1 MARKSS
7 RCRIRFVRLKTH
19 TLRKAVGAIARL
31 SRPAGRAVVLFLAVL
46 VGTALAL
53 QPTEIDR
60 LLAQADAIK
69 SSDYQEF
76 GRVLDRLQTVE
87 NLSHSQTSYL
97 DYLQAWRLGYAGEYD
112 VAIPKYQ
119 EVIKTSDDLTLQF
132 RATASMVN
140 TLVIARRYHEA
151 FTYLDLLVERL
162 PQVSD
167 RAARAQAFHMAA
179 YLNNQVGQYELAE
192 DFSER
197 LIAESPDGRGECMGR
212 QLQIESFYKQKKLDP
227 DGEDVRLALEA
238 CNRVKEV
245 VFGNFARTF
254 VARELIDRQKYQAA
268 ADLLNAVYDDVQETR
283 YPHLIAQVDV
293 VLAQAQWN
301 LHNLAQARTY
311 ALRAIERRITG
322 QATEPTVAA
331 YYLLYKIA
339 QQQDDVRGAL
349 SYHEKFAEADRQNF
363 DDVSARSLAY
373 QMARHQSIA
382 NKLQIDALNK
392 QNQVLQLQQD
402 LGAKAA
408 ETSRLYI
415 AMLVAGLLL
424 VFLWA
429 FYTKRR
435 QMHFRTLS
443 QRDGLTQIA
452 NRPHFL
458 DLAGRALEEC
468 RRTRVESAA
477 ILLDLD
483 HFKIINDR
491 YGHAAG
497 DHVLRKVAAVC
508 QSYLQQPNQ
517 FFGRIGG
524 EEFAILLIGCD
535 EDRAVGLAE
544 LLRNAVRATNTDDAF
559 GHCPVSASFGVTSTT
574 KAGYELHHLLAC
586 ADAALYK
593 AKLEGRDRVARFDAS
608 LTARRTQNDPLPG
621 GMRRI

>member
-1 MARKSS
+1 MMVRKSS
-7 RCRIRFVRLKTH
+7 RCRTRFVRLKKPA
-19 TLRKAVGAIARL
+19 LRKTVGAIVRL
-31 SRPAGRAVVLFLAVL
+31 SGPVGRAAILFLVTL

-53 QPTEIDR
+53 QTTEVDR

-76 GRVLDRLQTVE
+76 GRVLDRLQE
-87 NLSHSQTSYL
+87 ADHLSQSQTKYL

-162 PQVSD
+162 PQVDD

-179 YLNNQVGQYELAE
+179 YLNNQVGQYELARE
-192 DFSER
+192 FSER

-212 QLQIESFYKQKKLDP
+212 QLQIESLYKQKKLDP
-227 DGEDVRLALEA
+227 DGEEVRLALGA
-238 CNRVKEV
+238 CNRAKEV

-254 VARELIDRQKYQAA
+254 VARELIDRQKFQAA
-268 ADLLNAVYDDVQETR
+268 ADLLNAVYHDVQETR

-293 VLAQAQWN
+293 VLAQAQWH
-301 LHNLAQARTY
+301 LRNLAQARAY
-311 ALRAIERRITG
+311 ALRAVERRIGG

-331 YYLLYKIA
+331 FYLLYKIA

-349 SYHEKFAEADRQNF
+349 SYHEKYAEADRQNF

-382 NKLQIDALNK
+382 NKLQIEALNK

-415 AMLVAGLLL
+415 AILVAGLLL

-435 QMHFRTLS
+435 QLHFRALS

-458 DLAGRALEEC
+458 DVAGRAIEEC
-468 RRTRVESAA
+468 RRTRQEAAA

-524 EEFAILLIGCD
+524 EEFAILLIACD

-544 LLRNAVRATNTDDAF
+544 VLRNAVRAATVDDTL
-559 GHCPVSASFGVTSTT
+559 GHSVSASFGVTSTT

-586 ADAALYK
+586 ADVALYK

-608 LTARRTQNDPLPG
+608 LMARRMQNEPLPG
-621 GMRRI
+621 GMRGI